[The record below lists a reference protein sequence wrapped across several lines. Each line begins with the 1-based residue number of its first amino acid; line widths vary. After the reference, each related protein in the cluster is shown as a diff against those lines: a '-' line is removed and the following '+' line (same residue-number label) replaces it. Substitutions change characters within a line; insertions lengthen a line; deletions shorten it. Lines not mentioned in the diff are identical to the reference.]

1 MALSLWPLAKS
12 NSAPW
17 AKNQGAFFIERLAD
31 YFEELRTASSGYLTS
46 IVSDEEER
54 ASGRLFG
61 RRRRQ
66 EMAEDPMHAG
76 WLEEERE
83 KKRLEKLRKAK
94 SSGKRGSRKA
104 QTSRTG
110 SRAEST
116 QGQGRIVWAEPF
128 PENNAT
134 SQTHSAP

>member
-1 MALSLWPLAKS
+1 MRADVYQKLHEFNLHIDQGVATLRSMAQIKNVTAKEI
-12 NSAPW
+12 
-17 AKNQGAFFIERLAD
+17 QRLAD

-46 IVSDEEER
+46 IVSDEEDR

-66 EMAEDPMHAG
+66 EMAEDPMHGG

-94 SSGKRGSRKA
+94 SSGKKGSRKK
-104 QTSRTG
+104 STG
-110 SRAEST
+110 KQNRKQS
-116 QGQGRIVWAEPF
+116 
-128 PENNAT
+128 
-134 SQTHSAP
+134 

>member
-1 MALSLWPLAKS
+1 MRADVYQKLHEFNLHIDQGVATLRGMAQI
-12 NSAPW
+12 
-17 AKNQGAFFIERLAD
+17 KNVRATEIERLAD

-46 IVSDEEER
+46 IVSDEEDR

-83 KKRLEKLRKAK
+83 KKRLEKLRNTKRSHKKKTGKK
-94 SSGKRGSRKA
+94 SASR
-104 QTSRTG
+104 QS
-110 SRAEST
+110 
-116 QGQGRIVWAEPF
+116 
-128 PENNAT
+128 
-134 SQTHSAP
+134 